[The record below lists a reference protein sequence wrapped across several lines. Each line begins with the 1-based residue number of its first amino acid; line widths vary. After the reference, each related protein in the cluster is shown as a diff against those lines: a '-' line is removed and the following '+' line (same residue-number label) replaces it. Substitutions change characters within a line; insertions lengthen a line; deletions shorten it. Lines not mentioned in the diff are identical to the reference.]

1 MTMQNSSN
9 KPGKKNKM
17 VSKKF
22 DELST
27 DDLCYLEKI
36 LGEKFAQQ
44 LEADQTWA
52 AKNHYDRPGN
62 KKKQILRIMDAV
74 RSQKRLTSVAK
85 W

>member
-1 MTMQNSSN
+1 
-9 KPGKKNKM
+9 M

-27 DDLCYLEKI
+27 DDLYYLEKI
-36 LGEKFAQQ
+36 LGEKFAQE
-44 LEADQTWA
+44 LETDKTWA

-62 KKKQILRIMDAV
+62 KKKQLLRIMDAV